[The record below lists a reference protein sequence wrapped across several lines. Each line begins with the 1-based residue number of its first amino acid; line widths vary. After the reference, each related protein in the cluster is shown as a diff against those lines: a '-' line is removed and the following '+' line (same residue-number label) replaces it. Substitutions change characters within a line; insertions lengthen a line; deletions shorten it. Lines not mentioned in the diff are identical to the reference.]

1 MASRTSSKP
10 TAPDPVNIVET
21 DPEVAAA
28 PEIVPLGRSQTIVQ
42 RGQWDIDGKLY
53 DVRVLDDFGL
63 AAQRRLNND
72 GQEFYRLYSSAEE
85 LTADQEARMEQLLDR
100 MFFGDAKA
108 PSLIDAPKT
117 LLRKLGVASRADVVL
132 TFTLAPLQKYLLAA
146 AQAQMAEMDQ
156 AGVSEPTTAS

>member
-1 MASRTSSKP
+1 MASRTSSKQP
-10 TAPDPVNIVET
+10 PAPDPNVTET
-21 DPEVAAA
+21 AVAPPPAEV
-28 PEIVPLGRSQTIVQ
+28 VPLGRSQTTVE

-72 GQEFYRLYSSAEE
+72 GQEFYRLWASTED
-85 LTADQEARMEQLLDR
+85 LTDDQEARMEQLLDR
-100 MFFGDAKA
+100 MFFGDQKA

-117 LLRKLGVASRADVVL
+117 LLKKLGVASRAEVVL

-146 AQAQMAEMDQ
+146 AQAQIEETEK